1 MLHAGASH
9 FAAARGERERDD
21 GAGMGGA
28 GRAGERRG
36 SARDREARSG
46 SKSGSEEKSVE
57 QDIFVAVDLKEG
69 DMWSNSK
76 QPEE

>member
-1 MLHAGASH
+1 MLHAGANH
-9 FAAARGERERDD
+9 FAAARGERERDG
-21 GAGMGGA
+21 GAGTGGA

-36 SARDREARSG
+36 SAGDRDARSG
-46 SKSGSEEKSVE
+46 SGSEEKSVE